1 MAKIVKKKR
10 RRLSFNGFA
19 IILFSFSLLAWLASS
34 LLVNTLNVRLTMKIQ
49 TMNEELTVLKS
60 QNQSLTYEISNL
72 ESKDRVYAAAAAA
85 DLDQVSDNIISVAGE

>member
-34 LLVNTLNVRLTMKIQ
+34 LLVNTLNARLTMKIQ

-72 ESKDRVYAAAAAA
+72 KSKDRVYAAAAAA

>member
-1 MAKIVKKKR
+1 
-10 RRLSFNGFA
+10 
-19 IILFSFSLLAWLASS
+19 
-34 LLVNTLNVRLTMKIQ
+34 MKIQ